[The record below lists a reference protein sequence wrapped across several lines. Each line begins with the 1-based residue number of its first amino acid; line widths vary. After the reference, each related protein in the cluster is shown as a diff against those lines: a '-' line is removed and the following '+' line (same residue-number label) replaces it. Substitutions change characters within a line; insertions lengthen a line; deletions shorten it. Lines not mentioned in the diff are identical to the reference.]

1 MGCFH
6 AERDAQ
12 MLPYYEMTLALTTM
26 RDLAPGDSAVL
37 KAVLSNP
44 ALARSLAARV
54 PDLVP
59 NVFDEDARR
68 RIGGVGHLNARR
80 D

>member
-44 ALARSLAARV
+44 ALARSSRHACRTWCRTCSTRT
-54 PDLVP
+54 P
-59 NVFDEDARR
+59 
-68 RIGGVGHLNARR
+68 GGGSEASGI
-80 D
+80 